1 MVKFSNSISYITLG
15 VDSLERSLAFY
26 RDGLGLATKGILG
39 EEFNNGAVVFFDFQ
53 PGLKLALWPRKS
65 ISEECGVPLGKPDSA
80 GFMLAHNV
88 ANEAAVDA
96 IVQQVTNAGAT
107 IVRPAKRFSWGGYGA
122 VFQDPDG
129 HLWEVVWNPHDSA

>member
-1 MVKFSNSISYITLG
+1 MAKFSNSISYITLG
-15 VDSLERSLAFY
+15 VESLERSLRFY

-39 EEFNNGAVVFFDFQ
+39 EEHKNGAVVFFDFQ

-65 ISEECGVPLGKPDSA
+65 ISEECGVPLMNPDPA

-88 ANEAAVDA
+88 ANADAVDS
-96 IVQQVTNAGAT
+96 IVQQVSDAGAK

-129 HLWEVVWNPHDSA
+129 HLWEVVWNPHNS